1 MKRQIKVSI
10 VENDPIYANLLE
22 ARLQAIGYMV
32 ISKFTTGKEAIEQ
45 LPEALPDMMVVDVNI
60 PGAPGGIETA
70 EEIFLHYNIPSVFLT
85 DSSDSV
91 IFERV
96 KQVPGAGC
104 VQKPFRDNDFRIAI
118 GLGLANFGE
127 LRKVREMGALAS
139 RVLENIPAETVVPVT
154 VSPVTG
160 PLEDE
165 VGTVQPK
172 MLETTSG
179 DDTGSEEAPNEQPGG
194 KPPEEPAG
202 TGPLEI
208 IAVTVK
214 DEFRVC
220 PKCGYERG
228 FHSTLVSR
236 NPNADGLT
244 RFTKVLYRV
253 VLVCPECGA
262 RYDVGWRVSL
272 IEQEIQFVTALNK
285 QPEKPA

>member
-1 MKRQIKVSI
+1 MKHQITVSI

-32 ISKFTTGKEAIEQ
+32 VSKFTAGKEAVEQ

-60 PGAPGGIETA
+60 PGEPGGIETA
-70 EEIFLHYNIPSVFLT
+70 AEIFSRYNIPSVFLT
-85 DSSDSV
+85 DSADSV

-139 RVLENIPAETVVPVT
+139 RVLENIPAGTVVAVT
-154 VSPVTG
+154 GRPVTG
-160 PLEDE
+160 TREDE
-165 VGTVQPK
+165 VGTITPK
-172 MLETTSG
+172 TVETPSV
-179 DDTGSEEAPNEQPGG
+179 DETGSEEAPIEQPVGE
-194 KPPEEPAG
+194 PVVEPAG

-220 PKCGYERG
+220 PNCGYDRG

-236 NPNADGLT
+236 SPNADGLT

-272 IEQEIQFVTALNK
+272 VEQEIQFVTALNK